1 MNRFCRQR
9 CPSLTRSFVNYAIAI
24 AVAVALSFVATSIHA
39 NEPSLSATK
48 WTSIATPSSP
58 ARLSLQAAPTI
69 TLDHTRRFILRT
81 VAKLNNYTQKP
92 IELEVPNSCQVFRW
106 EIVDADGNRII
117 QRPPKQNCT
126 KIPTYTTLMPGKKV
140 EKSLAILLAKPIY
153 NLNTPYRLRFEFW
166 HHRGE
171 HEFRLE

>member
-1 MNRFCRQR
+1 MNRIGRQR
-9 CPSLTRSFVNYAIAI
+9 CPSLTRSFVNYAC

-39 NEPSLSATK
+39 NEPSLPATQ
-48 WTSIATPSSP
+48 WTSISTPSSP
-58 ARLSLQAAPTI
+58 AKLSLQAAPTI

-117 QRPPKQNCT
+117 PTPAET
-126 KIPTYTTLMPGKKV
+126 KLHQDSNLHHVNARQKGRKKFGDIVGKTNLQPQHAV
-140 EKSLAILLAKPIY
+140 SPAIRILASS
-153 NLNTPYRLRFEFW
+153 R
-166 HHRGE
+166 
-171 HEFRLE
+171 

>member
-1 MNRFCRQR
+1 MKRIRRHTCR
-9 CPSLTRSFVNYAIAI
+9 SLVNYAIA
-24 AVAVALSFVATSIHA
+24 VALTAALSFAATSIHA

-48 WTSIATPSSP
+48 WTSISTPSSP
-58 ARLSLQAAPTI
+58 AKLSLQAAPTI

-106 EIVDADGNRII
+106 EIVDADGKRII

-126 KIPTYTTLMPGKKV
+126 KIPTFTTLMPGKKV